1 MSEDNVEWLKERKKL
16 FATIKRRKPVSE
28 KKFKLFRLEVLENR
42 GDSGFYVRA
51 AKTPKGSLEGRR
63 MVVAKDALVS
73 LSLTDEE
80 VLEVAVKCDVF
91 IDDPSDWMANDYKKE
106 RILIFAKELLLSAL
120 QGH

>member
-1 MSEDNVEWLKERKKL
+1 MSDTPDCPKCSYALSRCKCE
-16 FATIKRRKPVSE
+16 
-28 KKFKLFRLEVLENR
+28 
-42 GDSGFYVRA
+42 A
-51 AKTPKGSLEGRR
+51 AKRWKETESEEKAG
-63 MVVAKDALVS
+63 VS

-80 VLEVAVKCDVF
+80 VLEVAVRCEVF